1 MGTFLIVKF
10 SIDLICVE
18 ILLAIIP
25 VAKQNENNSSIHII
39 GAVYACR
46 YCKVLPPTANS

>member
-1 MGTFLIVKF
+1 MGTLSIVKF
-10 SIDLICVE
+10 TIDLICVE

-25 VAKQNENNSSIHII
+25 VAKQNETNSSILIT